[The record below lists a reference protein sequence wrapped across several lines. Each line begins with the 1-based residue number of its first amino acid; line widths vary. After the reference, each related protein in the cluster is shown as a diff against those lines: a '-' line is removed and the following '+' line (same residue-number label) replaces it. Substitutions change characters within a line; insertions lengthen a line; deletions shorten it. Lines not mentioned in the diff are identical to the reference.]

1 MPVVYRT
8 KDKLAAEKQYNE
20 YVLPADPDAKLY
32 EDDEG
37 WWVIEAKAILG
48 SEPKVFPKS
57 K

>member
-1 MPVVYRT
+1 MPIVYRS